1 MNSDTQQVS
10 NHEALIR
17 VAVNDANLLIDLWDI
32 NLIAHF
38 FQLPL
43 AFHTT
48 QLIISELEPEQIER
62 LRPYID
68 QQKLIIRNLT
78 RAEIDS
84 LENIS
89 VNSRKLSRQDL
100 SVYFYAKEL
109 NDCMILTGDN
119 RLRKEA
125 ERQHFEV
132 HGILWVFEQMIA
144 NRILS
149 PVLAVEHLQ
158 NLMQINAWLPI
169 SECQKCLEKWGK
181 NGEFYTL

>member
-1 MNSDTQQVS
+1 MSSDTQQVS

-43 AFHTT
+43 VFHTT
-48 QLIISELEPEQIER
+48 QLIIGELEPEQIES
-62 LRPYID
+62 LRPYIG
-68 QQKLIIRNLT
+68 QQKLTIRNLT
-78 RAEIDS
+78 RAEIDNLGS
-84 LENIS
+84 IS
-89 VNSRKLSRQDL
+89 ANSRKLSRQDL

-109 NDCMILTGDN
+109 NNCMILTGDN

-125 ERQHFEV
+125 ERQGFEV
-132 HGILWVFEQMIA
+132 HGILWVFEQMII
-144 NRILS
+144 NQILS

-158 NLMQINAWLPI
+158 NLMKINAWLPVN
-169 SECQKCLEKWGK
+169 ECQKCLERWQGK
-181 NGEFYTL
+181 